1 MPWSTP
7 VMPVMVPARL
17 TRVRVYSF
25 EIGDQYTCSFFLRM
39 FRMKLTP
46 HTCSSFSGKRRVIMG
61 MAISAVHPS
70 GVRWATT
77 SHTPSQFTL
86 MLEVLVPRQP
96 PSPSSDT
103 CCSSFAPRGLVTN
116 M

>member
-7 VMPVMVPARL
+7 VMPVIVPARL

-25 EIGDQYTCSFFLRM
+25 EIGAQNTCSFLRRM

-46 HTCSSFSGKRRVIMG
+46 HTCSSASGKRRVIIG
-61 MAISAVHPS
+61 IAISAVHPS
-70 GVRWATT
+70 GVRCATT
-77 SHTPSQFTL
+77 SQTPSQFRL
-86 MLEVLVPRQP
+86 MFDVLVPRQP

-103 CCSSFAPRGLVTN
+103 CCSSLAPSGLVTN